1 MYLGVEILLDI
12 VGQGVQLAS
21 KIFPGH
27 WLRTK
32 GTCATLWEEVLVSL
46 DPTGPSNTQY
56 WFVGADVMASSP
68 MILGILQHLGFEW
81 LGVELVPN
89 VCLGHRLRPEGDT
102 ILIESSISIS
112 VVSSFE
118 LCWCSFSPHQSSCC
132 FSVHGDYQEIYTWS
146 KDKGQAALDTGC
158 SILTDK
164 FQTISTLKLKECWE
178 SRE

>member
-46 DPTGPSNTQY
+46 DPTGPSNSQN

-68 MILGILQHLGFEW
+68 MILGILQYLGFEG

-89 VCLGHRLRPEGDT
+89 VCLGHRLRPEG
-102 ILIESSISIS
+102 EAIS
-112 VVSSFE
+112 
-118 LCWCSFSPHQSSCC
+118 
-132 FSVHGDYQEIYTWS
+132 Y
-146 KDKGQAALDTGC
+146 
-158 SILTDK
+158 
-164 FQTISTLKLKECWE
+164 
-178 SRE
+178 